1 MCTDKK
7 KIIIYTDIDVSISI
21 DDPEAEAL
29 TDDANDNKN
38 TCEGTTLYVYY
49 I

>member
-1 MCTDKK
+1 MCIDKQ
-7 KIIIYTDIDVSISI
+7 KIIIYADLDVSISI

-38 TCEGTTLYVYY
+38 TCECITLFVYY